1 MERRQEIQRTV
12 FTAVAV
18 DIAVIL
24 IFVVAW
30 LNKPHD
36 LVVFAT
42 ICFPTLFIFNFLF
55 LRRKLKRVGPPAAEQ
70 GTRSSPRFSVYACS
84 AIFFVGTLYGV
95 LMIAQGD
102 LPRMVSP
109 LLLVP
114 LSLAVYCLKTA
125 RRAGN
130 SELDEP

>member
-55 LRRKLKRVGPPAAEQ
+55 LRRKLKESWAACRRT
-70 GTRSSPRFSVYACS
+70 GHA
-84 AIFFVGTLYGV
+84 FFTEVFCV
-95 LMIAQGD
+95 
-102 LPRMVSP
+102 R
-109 LLLVP
+109 LLGHLLRGNALRRP
-114 LSLAVYCLKTA
+114 DDCA
-125 RRAGN
+125 RRPSANGIAIASRSTIARGLLSQN
-130 SELDEP
+130 RT

>member
-42 ICFPTLFIFNFLF
+42 IYSRPSSSSIFCFCVAN
-55 LRRKLKRVGPPAAEQ
+55 
-70 GTRSSPRFSVYACS
+70 
-84 AIFFVGTLYGV
+84 
-95 LMIAQGD
+95 
-102 LPRMVSP
+102 
-109 LLLVP
+109 
-114 LSLAVYCLKTA
+114 
-125 RRAGN
+125 
-130 SELDEP
+130 